1 MTSKVIQPD
10 DESTH
15 FFQVGTYSPDNSIGF
30 LMRRVLGSILQQ
42 ADAHLVDHDLT
53 YVQWLPLYKLL
64 VCSETTNA
72 SMARDLGMDP
82 GSITRVLDRIEAK
95 GLLRR
100 ERSQTD
106 RRVVHLV
113 LTDAGREVATEVPKV
128 LSRVLNQHLTGFSH
142 AECELLLVMLRRM
155 LHNGDALRAATPDPD
170 PDAVPDLVPDTPP
183 AVKTP
188 LVDGLAAA
196 SGNPSGRTRRP

>member
-128 LSRVLNQHLTGFSH
+128 LSRVLNQHLAGFSH
-142 AECELLLVMLRRM
+142 AECDLLLAMLRRM
-155 LHNGDALRAATPDPD
+155 LHNGDALRAEAPDSD
-170 PDAVPDLVPDTPP
+170 P
-183 AVKTP
+183 AVENP
-188 LVDGLAAA
+188 LVNGLAPAPCSPAA
-196 SGNPSGRTRRP
+196 RTRRS

>member
-1 MTSKVIQPD
+1 MSKTIVAD
-10 DESTH
+10 DEATH
-15 FFQVGTYSPDNSIGF
+15 FFQAGSYTPDRSIGF
-30 LMRRVLGSILQQ
+30 LMRRVLSSILQQ
-42 ADAHLVDHDLT
+42 ADARLAGHGLT
-53 YVQWLPLYKLL
+53 YVQWLPLYKLR

-113 LTDAGREVATEVPKV
+113 LTDAGREVATQVPQV
-128 LSRVLNQHLTGFSH
+128 LTRVLNGHPQGFSH
-142 AECELLLVMLRRM
+142 AECTLMLSLLQRM
-155 LHNGDALRAATPDPD
+155 LANGEALRQATQQAHQSAAD
-170 PDAVPDLVPDTPP
+170 
-183 AVKTP
+183 
-188 LVDGLAAA
+188 
-196 SGNPSGRTRRP
+196 